1 MLFRYFFCVVLMIWI
16 IDQNAQTVPQYLISG
31 TILDAKNQPVKNI
44 TLNLCGNGRR
54 DYTVSNP
61 YGFFSFKVPAG
72 NYTLVP
78 NKYEGI
84 NFYPELLDVN
94 IKNKDKSD
102 IILKIELKNEVKQQF
117 NLAAKFIPEA
127 VKMGAQ
133 LLDLIA
139 VIKCPNC
146 GPFAPLITG
155 DPNDALP
162 PGIRVE
168 IGSGTGL
175 IWNGKVILGDK
186 NLVIWNSGH

>member
-1 MLFRYFFCVVLMIWI
+1 MLPRFFFSALLIICI

-44 TLNLCGNGRR
+44 TLNLSGNGRR

-78 NKYEGI
+78 NNCEGI
-84 NFYPELLDVN
+84 YLYPEMLNVN
-94 IKNKDKSD
+94 IKNRDKSD
-102 IILKIELKNEVKQQF
+102 IILKVELKNDVNQQF
-117 NLAAKFIPEA
+117 KLLAKFVPEA
-127 VKMGAQ
+127 MKMGAQ

-139 VIKCPNC
+139 VVKCPSC